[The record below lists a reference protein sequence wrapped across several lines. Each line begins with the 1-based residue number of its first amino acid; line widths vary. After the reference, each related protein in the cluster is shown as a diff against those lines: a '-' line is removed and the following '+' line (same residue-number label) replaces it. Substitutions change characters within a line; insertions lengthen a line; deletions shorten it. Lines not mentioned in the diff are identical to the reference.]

1 VSRCILIH
9 TWHTWSGMNPNP
21 IPRPMRWWIPATL
34 IVLAAGS
41 ALYVRFRELPFLE
54 PILIAIGLLTTL
66 LLGLW
71 YIFFTGLPWKTR
83 VLLLLLGVGL
93 LAGLFFAVKGLTRA
107 EGSIGGS
114 GIPRLVWKW
123 APKSEGPASPLVLE
137 TQATSPPPPAGT
149 APGQE
154 GDFPQFLG
162 PDRSGVLTG
171 IPLSRDWDRSPPKA
185 LWRQPIGLGWSAFA
199 VSGQHAIT
207 QEQRREEEL
216 IVCYELSTGRA
227 LWAHTNRVRFAE
239 SMGGDGPR
247 ATPTTHRGRVYA
259 MGATGILDCLE
270 ETTGKLVW
278 SRDVLG
284 ENKLSNLTW
293 GKSDSPLLVGDLVVV
308 TGGNEREKS
317 LLSYEAATGKP
328 VWQAGHDRA
337 SYCSPQLASVCGQE
351 QILMVNGHSVTS
363 HDPRD
368 GSILWE
374 FPWPNDFA
382 KATQPLVVD
391 TNKVF
396 LSAGYGVGCVMLQI
410 SRPSTGAW
418 SAAELWKS
426 RNLKPKFTNVVRR
439 GQHVYGL
446 DDGVLACVSLEQG
459 KREWKEGRYGHG
471 QILLVDDLLL
481 VQAESGE
488 VVLVEISPEKPT
500 ERARFPALQGK
511 TWNNPVLVHD
521 LLLVRNDQEAACYR
535 LPLAG
540 AEGQK

>member
-1 VSRCILIH
+1 
-9 TWHTWSGMNPNP
+9 
-21 IPRPMRWWIPATL
+21 MRWWIPATL

-41 ALYVRFRELPFLE
+41 ALYVRSRELPFLE

-66 LLGLW
+66 LLALW

-83 VLLLLLGVGL
+83 LLLLLLGVGL
-93 LAGLFFAVKGLTRA
+93 LAGLFLAVKGLTRT

-123 APKSEGPASPLVLE
+123 SPKSEGPAIPLVLE
-137 TQATSPPPPAGT
+137 TQTTSSQPPAGT
-149 APGQE
+149 SPMKE
-154 GDFPQFLG
+154 GAFPQFLG
-162 PDRSGVLTG
+162 PDRSGVLAG
-171 IPLSRDWDRSPPKA
+171 IALSRDWDRSPPQA
-185 LWRQPIGLGWSAFA
+185 LWRQPVGLGWSAFA

-227 LWAHTNRVRFAE
+227 LWAHTNHVRFAE

-247 ATPTTHRGRVYA
+247 ATPTIHQGRVYA
-259 MGATGILDCLE
+259 VGATGILDCLE
-270 ETTGKLVW
+270 EATGKLVW

-284 ENKLSNLTW
+284 ENKLSNLIW
-293 GKSDSPLLVGDLVVV
+293 GKSNSPLLVGDLVVV

-317 LLSYEAATGKP
+317 LLAYEASTGKP

-337 SYCSPQLASVCGQE
+337 SYCSPQLASLCGQE
-351 QILMVNGHSVTS
+351 QILMVNGHSVTA
-363 HDPRD
+363 HDPRS
-368 GSILWE
+368 GGILWE

-382 KATQPLVVD
+382 KATQPLVID
-391 TNKVF
+391 TNRVF

-410 SRPSTGAW
+410 DRSAAGGW

-471 QILLVDDLLL
+471 QILLLEDLLL
-481 VQAESGE
+481 IQAESGE

-535 LPLAG
+535 LPLAA
-540 AEGQK
+540 AEGRK